1 MGREVLAGI
10 QFALFALF
18 ALALPAAAMDM
29 RVDGASVI
37 LSGQVVHADCA
48 SLTDLLAKSDVKRV
62 VLTASGGGDS
72 YSGYCMGSLIRQ
84 RGLSTT
90 IRGRCA
96 SSCSRIW
103 LGGVE
108 RTLDGPHSRVG
119 LHGNYGNSGGLS
131 AEAGQKLRTWIPQY
145 APTVDKALMEQ
156 WIRLPTNKWM
166 MYFYNDKAELCQ
178 SGKCT
183 PVEGR
188 TAKNAGLA
196 TR

>member
-1 MGREVLAGI
+1 L
-10 QFALFALF
+10 ALFALP
-18 ALALPAAAMDM
+18 LPAVAMDV
-29 RVDGASVI
+29 RVDGRTVI
-37 LSGQVVHADCA
+37 LSGQVVHADCGA
-48 SLTDLLAKSDVKRV
+48 LTDLLAKSDIKRV
-62 VLTASGGGDS
+62 ILTSSGGGDS
-72 YSGYCMGSLIRQ
+72 YSGYCMGSLIRE

-108 RTLDGPHSRVG
+108 RGLYGPNSRVG

-131 AEAGQKLRTWIPQY
+131 AEAGQKLRTWIPEY
-145 APTVDKALMEQ
+145 APNVDKALMEQ
-156 WIRLPTNKWM
+156 WIHLPTKKWM
-166 MYFYNDKAELCQ
+166 MYFYNDKAELCE
-178 SGKCT
+178 SGKCK

-188 TAKNAGLA
+188 TAQNAGLA